1 MRRNFLMPAD
11 QVGINNP
18 SAPPLPNNMNSNK
31 VTEEDVVAAYKFFLG
46 RFPENMEV
54 ARQWVG
60 LPAHKVF
67 EIFMSS
73 PEFLQRQ
80 QCWNMLVQSANRVI
94 DLNASI
100 QEEKVS
106 KNPP

>member
-1 MRRNFLMPAD
+1 
-11 QVGINNP
+11 
-18 SAPPLPNNMNSNK
+18 
-31 VTEEDVVAAYKFFLG
+31 
-46 RFPENMEV
+46 MEV

-80 QCWNMLVQSANRVI
+80 QCWNLLVQSAKRVI
-94 DLNASI
+94 EINASL
-100 QEEKVS
+100 ERE
-106 KNPP
+106 NNAN